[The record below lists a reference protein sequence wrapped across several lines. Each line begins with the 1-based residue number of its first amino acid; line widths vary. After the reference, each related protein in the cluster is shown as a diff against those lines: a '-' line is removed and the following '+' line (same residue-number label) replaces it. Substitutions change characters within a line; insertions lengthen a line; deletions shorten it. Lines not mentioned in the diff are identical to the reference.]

1 MTRRKQSKPK
11 ISAEELGFRIVELPR
26 SRDRAPEPEPSACPS
41 CEKPFTEL
49 VSVHEDVE
57 AGDGHSIMHL
67 ERRRGLCPSCGWI
80 EL

>member
-1 MTRRKQSKPK
+1 MGRRKQSKSK
-11 ISAEELGFRIVELPR
+11 ISAEELGFQIVELPR
-26 SRDRAPEPEPSACPS
+26 SRDPEPEPSCPS

-49 VSVHEDVE
+49 ASVHEDVE
-57 AGDGHSIMHL
+57 AGDGHSVLHL